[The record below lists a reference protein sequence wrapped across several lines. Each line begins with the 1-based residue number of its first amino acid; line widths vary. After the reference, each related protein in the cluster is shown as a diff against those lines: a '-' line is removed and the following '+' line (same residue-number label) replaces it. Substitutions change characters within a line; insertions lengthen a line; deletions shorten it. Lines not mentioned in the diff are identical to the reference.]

1 MDIRIFL
8 AYDPCASSPGGDE
21 RTCRAIARKGC
32 TTMKDTTIH
41 AHGTGTAEEKKE
53 IIANIGRLATRKSI
67 HHLVIVTRTLLR
79 IEKEQR
85 GG

>member
-1 MDIRIFL
+1 
-8 AYDPCASSPGGDE
+8 
-21 RTCRAIARKGC
+21 
-32 TTMKDTTIH
+32 MKDTTIH
-41 AHGTGTAEEKKE
+41 AHGTGTDEEKKE

>member
-1 MDIRIFL
+1 
-8 AYDPCASSPGGDE
+8 
-21 RTCRAIARKGC
+21 
-32 TTMKDTTIH
+32 MKDTTIH
-41 AHGTGTAEEKKE
+41 AHGTGTDEEKKE
-53 IIANIGRLATRKSI
+53 IIANIRKLATRKSI